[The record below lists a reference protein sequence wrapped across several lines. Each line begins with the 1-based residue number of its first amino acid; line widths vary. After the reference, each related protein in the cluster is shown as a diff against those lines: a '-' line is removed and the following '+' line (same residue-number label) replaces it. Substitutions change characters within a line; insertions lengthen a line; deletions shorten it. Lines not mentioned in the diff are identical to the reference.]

1 MYLEIPEMLVGFA
14 PLTLLII
21 NLNTEKILSVDS
33 VNSDTALQ
41 IYFNL
46 RVRPSIQFGQPP
58 PPLSYQF
65 CTCPRIKL
73 FSTKKYLFVLFQI
86 RLA

>member
-1 MYLEIPEMLVGFA
+1 MLVGFA

-58 PPLSYQF
+58 PSPINFVHVLELNYFQQKS
-65 CTCPRIKL
+65 I
-73 FSTKKYLFVLFQI
+73 YLYYF
-86 RLA
+86 RLG